1 MNLVKHMSS
10 NTTDRACLAYTRQS
24 AFDKRQSLP
33 RVSYT
38 STMKQIMGCYHL
50 HIERTQTVRKNSS
63 VGNDRPLSL
72 ICLLRSSS
80 FSEAGLQALPSVL
93 TSVHGPA
100 CVLLVVVPG
109 PSPLCSLRVT
119 TTPSSFVMHS
129 GPVIYVVAN
138 TVRGLLDR
146 KIKNKT
152 PVRNCLISKLTTHC
166 LILGWYVINVT
177 PIWHPRTASV
187 LCHKLKVAVSTI
199 VPRSPCFAFCTPKY
213 RLL

>member
-24 AFDKRQSLP
+24 AFGRRQSLP

-50 HIERTQTVRKNSS
+50 HIERTQTERKNSS

-80 FSEAGLQALPSVL
+80 FSEAGPQVLLSVL

-119 TTPSSFVMHS
+119 STPSSFVMHS
-129 GPVIYVVAN
+129 GSNLGIFFPTKGSTRPPARRQPLLHPAAESSLHTGCTPSY
-138 TVRGLLDR
+138 RGTYQL
-146 KIKNKT
+146 
-152 PVRNCLISKLTTHC
+152 S
-166 LILGWYVINVT
+166 
-177 PIWHPRTASV
+177 A
-187 LCHKLKVAVSTI
+187 AVSSAS
-199 VPRSPCFAFCTPKY
+199 RAHNESPNMSAHGALTCTE
-213 RLL
+213 LTGVVCA

>member
-24 AFDKRQSLP
+24 AFGRRQSFP

-50 HIERTQTVRKNSS
+50 HIEGTQNVRKNSS
-63 VGNDRPLSL
+63 VGNDRPFSL

-80 FSEAGLQALPSVL
+80 FSEAGPQALPSVL

-100 CVLLVVVPG
+100 CVLLVVPG

-129 GPVIYVVAN
+129 GSSL
-138 TVRGLLDR
+138 GFFLER
-146 KIKNKT
+146 KAQPDLPPIDN
-152 PVRNCLISKLTTHC
+152 RFS
-166 LILGWYVINVT
+166 IL
-177 PIWHPRTASV
+177 
-187 LCHKLKVAVSTI
+187 
-199 VPRSPCFAFCTPKY
+199 SPESSLHTGCTPSY
-213 RLL
+213 REYIPAFGSSVICLSRTHRIAKHVRAWSTDMY

>member
-24 AFDKRQSLP
+24 AFGRRQSLP

-50 HIERTQTVRKNSS
+50 HIERTQTVRKKSS
-63 VGNDRPLSL
+63 VENDRPLSL

-119 TTPSSFVMHS
+119 THPPPS
-129 GPVIYVVAN
+129 
-138 TVRGLLDR
+138 LC
-146 KIKNKT
+146 T
-152 PVRNCLISKLTTHC
+152 PVPVLDFFSNERLNQTSST
-166 LILGWYVINVT
+166 
-177 PIWHPRTASV
+177 TASPSCRRV
-187 LCHKLKVAVSTI
+187 QPT
-199 VPRSPCFAFCTPKY
+199 Y
-213 RLL
+213 RVHSLV

>member
-10 NTTDRACLAYTRQS
+10 NTTDRACLAYKRQS
-24 AFDKRQSLP
+24 AFGRRQSLP

-50 HIERTQTVRKNSS
+50 HIERTQTVRKKSS

-80 FSEAGLQALPSVL
+80 FSEAGPQALPSVL

-100 CVLLVVVPG
+100 CVLAVVPG

-129 GPVIYVVAN
+129 G
-138 TVRGLLDR
+138 
-146 KIKNKT
+146 
-152 PVRNCLISKLTTHC
+152 SS
-166 LILGWYVINVT
+166 LGFFSNERLNQT
-177 PIWHPRTASV
+177 SRPSTTASPSCRRV
-187 LCHKLKVAVSTI
+187 QPTCRVHSLA
-199 VPRSPCFAFCTPKY
+199 
-213 RLL
+213 

>member
-50 HIERTQTVRKNSS
+50 HIERTQTVRKKSS

-80 FSEAGLQALPSVL
+80 FSEAGPQALIRP
-93 TSVHGPA
+93 HQRPW
-100 CVLLVVVPG
+100 PR
-109 PSPLCSLRVT
+109 LCSSCRCSWSVTPLLSSCDDHTLLLRYALRFQSWIFSRTKGSTRPPARRQPLLHPVAESSLHT
-119 TTPSSFVMHS
+119 GCTPS
-129 GPVIYVVAN
+129 Y
-138 TVRGLLDR
+138 RGTYQLSAAVPSASR
-146 KIKNKT
+146 AHTESPNMSA
-152 PVRNCLISKLTTHC
+152 RGALTC
-166 LILGWYVINVT
+166 
-177 PIWHPRTASV
+177 
-187 LCHKLKVAVSTI
+187 TI
-199 VPRSPCFAFCTPKY
+199 F
-213 RLL
+213 

>member
-24 AFDKRQSLP
+24 AFGRRQSLP

-63 VGNDRPLSL
+63 VGNDRPLFL

-80 FSEAGLQALPSVL
+80 FSKADPQVLPSVL

-100 CVLLVVVPG
+100 CVLLVVPG

-119 TTPSSFVMHS
+119 ATPSSFVMHS
-129 GPVIYVVAN
+129 GSSLGFFLERKAN
-138 TVRGLLDR
+138 QTSRPS
-146 KIKNKT
+146 T
-152 PVRNCLISKLTTHC
+152 
-166 LILGWYVINVT
+166 
-177 PIWHPRTASV
+177 TASPSCRRV
-187 LCHKLKVAVSTI
+187 QPT
-199 VPRSPCFAFCTPKY
+199 Y
-213 RLL
+213 RVDSLV

>member
-10 NTTDRACLAYTRQS
+10 STADRACLAYTRQS
-24 AFDKRQSLP
+24 AFGRRQSLP

-50 HIERTQTVRKNSS
+50 HIERTQTVRKKTS

-80 FSEAGLQALPSVL
+80 FSEAGPQALPSVL
-93 TSVHGPA
+93 TSVYGPA

-109 PSPLCSLRVT
+109 LSPLCSLRVT

-129 GPVIYVVAN
+129 GSSLGFFLERKAQPDLPPVDNRSSSILSPSSAYIPDALPRIGVHTSFRQQCHLPLAH
-138 TVRGLLDR
+138 
-146 KIKNKT
+146 T
-152 PVRNCLISKLTTHC
+152 PNRRTC
-166 LILGWYVINVT
+166 
-177 PIWHPRTASV
+177 PRME
-187 LCHKLKVAVSTI
+187 H
-199 VPRSPCFAFCTPKY
+199 
-213 RLL
+213 

>member
-38 STMKQIMGCYHL
+38 STTKQIMGCYHL

-72 ICLLRSSS
+72 ICLLRSFS

-93 TSVHGPA
+93 TSPW
-100 CVLLVVVPG
+100 PR
-109 PSPLCSLRVT
+109 LCSSCRCSWSVTPLLSSCDDHTFLLRYALRFQSWIFSRTKGSTRPPARRQPLLHPVAESSLHT
-119 TTPSSFVMHS
+119 GCTPSYRGTYQLSAAVPSASRAHPESPNMS
-129 GPVIYVVAN
+129 ARGALTCTELTGVVCA
-138 TVRGLLDR
+138 
-146 KIKNKT
+146 
-152 PVRNCLISKLTTHC
+152 
-166 LILGWYVINVT
+166 
-177 PIWHPRTASV
+177 
-187 LCHKLKVAVSTI
+187 
-199 VPRSPCFAFCTPKY
+199 
-213 RLL
+213 

>member
-24 AFDKRQSLP
+24 AFGRRQTLP

-50 HIERTQTVRKNSS
+50 HIERTQTVRNKSS

-109 PSPLCSLRVT
+109 PSPLCSLHVT

-129 GPVIYVVAN
+129 GSSLGFFLERKAQPDLPPVDNRFSILSPSPAYIPGALPRIGIH
-138 TVRGLLDR
+138 TSFRQQCHLPLAH
-146 KIKNKT
+146 T
-152 PVRNCLISKLTTHC
+152 PNRRTC
-166 LILGWYVINVT
+166 
-177 PIWHPRTASV
+177 PRME
-187 LCHKLKVAVSTI
+187 H
-199 VPRSPCFAFCTPKY
+199 
-213 RLL
+213 

>member
-1 MNLVKHMSS
+1 MNLVKHMPS
-10 NTTDRACLAYTRQS
+10 NTTDRACLAHTRQS

-38 STMKQIMGCYHL
+38 SIMKQIM
-50 HIERTQTVRKNSS
+50 HIERTQTVRKTSS

-80 FSEAGLQALPSVL
+80 FSEAGPQALPSVL

-129 GPVIYVVAN
+129 GSSLGFFLERKAQPDLPPVDNRILHPVAESSLH
-138 TVRGLLDR
+138 TG
-146 KIKNKT
+146 
-152 PVRNCLISKLTTHC
+152 
-166 LILGWYVINVT
+166 
-177 PIWHPRTASV
+177 
-187 LCHKLKVAVSTI
+187 
-199 VPRSPCFAFCTPKY
+199 CTPSY
-213 RLL
+213 RVHTSFRQQCHLPLAHTPNRRTCPRAEH

>member
-72 ICLLRSSS
+72 ICLLRSHSKHLLRIYGICREGENRGYYTLLSS
-80 FSEAGLQALPSVL
+80 KSHEKKVKPI
-93 TSVHGPA
+93 VH
-100 CVLLVVVPG
+100 
-109 PSPLCSLRVT
+109 T
-119 TTPSSFVMHS
+119 
-129 GPVIYVVAN
+129 Y
-138 TVRGLLDR
+138 VRGATAVYQHINNYSNTMLSHT
-146 KIKNKT
+146 NKAGAQYT
-152 PVRNCLISKLTTHC
+152 SKEL
-166 LILGWYVINVT
+166 
-177 PIWHPRTASV
+177 
-187 LCHKLKVAVSTI
+187 
-199 VPRSPCFAFCTPKY
+199 
-213 RLL
+213 

>member
-24 AFDKRQSLP
+24 AFGRRQSLP

-38 STMKQIMGCYHL
+38 STMKQIMGCYYL

-80 FSEAGLQALPSVL
+80 FSEAGPQVLPSVL

-100 CVLLVVVPG
+100 CVLLVVIPG

-129 GPVIYVVAN
+129 GSSLGFFSRTKGSTRPPARRQPLLHPATESSLHTGCTPSY
-138 TVRGLLDR
+138 RGTYQL
-146 KIKNKT
+146 
-152 PVRNCLISKLTTHC
+152 S
-166 LILGWYVINVT
+166 
-177 PIWHPRTASV
+177 A
-187 LCHKLKVAVSTI
+187 AVSSASRAHTE
-199 VPRSPCFAFCTPKY
+199 SPNMSAHGALTCTE
-213 RLL
+213 LTGVVCA

>member
-1 MNLVKHMSS
+1 MNLVKHMPS
-10 NTTDRACLAYTRQS
+10 NTTDRACFAYTRQS

-33 RVSYT
+33 RVSYYT

-50 HIERTQTVRKNSS
+50 HIERTQTARKKSS

-72 ICLLRSSS
+72 ICLLPSSS

-129 GPVIYVVAN
+129 GSSLGFFLERKAQPDLPPVDNRILHPVAESSLH
-138 TVRGLLDR
+138 TG
-146 KIKNKT
+146 
-152 PVRNCLISKLTTHC
+152 
-166 LILGWYVINVT
+166 
-177 PIWHPRTASV
+177 
-187 LCHKLKVAVSTI
+187 
-199 VPRSPCFAFCTPKY
+199 CTPSY
-213 RLL
+213 RGTYQLSAAVTSASRAHTESPNMSARGALTCTELTGVVCA

>member
-24 AFDKRQSLP
+24 AFGRRQSLP

-38 STMKQIMGCYHL
+38 STMKQITGCYHL

-80 FSEAGLQALPSVL
+80 FSEAGPQVLPSVL

-109 PSPLCSLRVT
+109 SSPLCSLRVT
-119 TTPSSFVMHS
+119 TTPSSFV
-129 GPVIYVVAN
+129 I
-138 TVRGLLDR
+138 LC
-146 KIKNKT
+146 T
-152 PVRNCLISKLTTHC
+152 PVPVLDFFSNERLNQTSRPST
-166 LILGWYVINVT
+166 
-177 PIWHPRTASV
+177 TASPSCRRV
-187 LCHKLKVAVSTI
+187 QPT
-199 VPRSPCFAFCTPKY
+199 Y
-213 RLL
+213 RVHSLV

>member
-119 TTPSSFVMHS
+119 TTPSSFVMRS
-129 GPVIYVVAN
+129 GSSL
-138 TVRGLLDR
+138 GFFLER
-146 KIKNKT
+146 KAQPDLRPST
-152 PVRNCLISKLTTHC
+152 
-166 LILGWYVINVT
+166 
-177 PIWHPRTASV
+177 TASPSCRRV
-187 LCHKLKVAVSTI
+187 QPT
-199 VPRSPCFAFCTPKY
+199 Y
-213 RLL
+213 RVHSLV

>member
-50 HIERTQTVRKNSS
+50 HIERTQTVRKKSS

-72 ICLLRSSS
+72 ICLLCSSS
-80 FSEAGLQALPSVL
+80 FSEAGPQALPSVL

-109 PSPLCSLRVT
+109 PSPLCSLCVT
-119 TTPSSFVMHS
+119 TTPSSFVMYS
-129 GPVIYVVAN
+129 GSSLGFFFSRTKGSTRPPARRQPLLHPVAESSLH
-138 TVRGLLDR
+138 TG
-146 KIKNKT
+146 
-152 PVRNCLISKLTTHC
+152 
-166 LILGWYVINVT
+166 
-177 PIWHPRTASV
+177 
-187 LCHKLKVAVSTI
+187 
-199 VPRSPCFAFCTPKY
+199 CTPSY
-213 RLL
+213 RGTYQLSAAVPSASRAHTESPNMSARGALTCTELTGVVCA

>member
-50 HIERTQTVRKNSS
+50 HIERTQTVRKKSS

-80 FSEAGLQALPSVL
+80 FSEAGPQALPSVL

-100 CVLLVVVPG
+100 GVLLVVVPG
-109 PSPLCSLRVT
+109 PSPLCSLRGRPHPP
-119 TTPSSFVMHS
+119 PS
-129 GPVIYVVAN
+129 
-138 TVRGLLDR
+138 LC
-146 KIKNKT
+146 T
-152 PVRNCLISKLTTHC
+152 PVPVLDFFSNERLNQTSRPST
-166 LILGWYVINVT
+166 
-177 PIWHPRTASV
+177 TASPSCRRV
-187 LCHKLKVAVSTI
+187 QPT
-199 VPRSPCFAFCTPKY
+199 Y
-213 RLL
+213 RVYSLV